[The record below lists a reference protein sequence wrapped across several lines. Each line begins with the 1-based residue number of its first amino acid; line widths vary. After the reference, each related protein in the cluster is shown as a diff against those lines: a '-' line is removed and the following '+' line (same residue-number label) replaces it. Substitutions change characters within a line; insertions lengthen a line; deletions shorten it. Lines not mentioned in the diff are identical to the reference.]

1 MGFQAF
7 GLKPHI
13 FSFTNNKY
21 NYQFT
26 KGGFMAATTTE
37 GKGSGAVEKNFAKI
51 YNGVVKSNNI
61 PAGVLISSDLA
72 DGAVTSAKINDS
84 AVTLGKIATG
94 AVSLPK
100 MNWIA
105 GGLKFAG
112 EVVAVN
118 FIKAKAT
125 FSSGPDST
133 TLEIANNQPD
143 NNLNIKVAYKVVAA
157 SFDSGVI
164 SINPAVY
171 NTFHQVATVNSEGEM
186 VEAIVMDQSFHNSY
200 RITMQVRQADTG
212 SVHLVVEHIMDDSG
226 I

>member
-1 MGFQAF
+1 
-7 GLKPHI
+7 
-13 FSFTNNKY
+13 
-21 NYQFT
+21 
-26 KGGFMAATTTE
+26 MAATSTE
-37 GKGSGAVEKNFAKI
+37 GAGQGSVEKIFPKI
-51 YNGVVKSNNI
+51 NNGVVKSSNI
-61 PAGVLISSDLA
+61 PANEVVASDL
-72 DGAVTSAKINDS
+72 GNGSVTTEKISDS
-84 AVTLGKIATG
+84 AITSNKIATG

-100 MNWIA
+100 MNWIS
-105 GGLKFAG
+105 GGLKFAD

-157 SFDSGVI
+157 SFDSGVL

-171 NTFHQVATVNSEGEM
+171 NTFHQVATVNAEGEM

-200 RITMQVRQADTG
+200 RITMQVRQANTG

-226 I
+226 L